1 MCRIQIFPDDLT
13 IRSRR
18 FASSRLPYG
27 RSKRSAPLTQDLDGV
42 AEVALRRGPVGGHPR
57 TGRGSDSN
65 GAKPHVGPAGAFE
78 QDVAFSSTELRKRA
92 VAHPADGYVQSL
104 QAYDPRG
111 VGDTGVG
118 RVHGRLPGRGTSWP
132 LQPYQRRVR
141 WSGHDQPPCR
151 PLATQARGAHG
162 S

>member
-18 FASSRLPYG
+18 FASSRLSYG

-65 GAKPHVGPAGAFE
+65 GAKSHVKGRSWNRLASQDLSPSVSQGAIWRY
-78 QDVAFSSTELRKRA
+78 VAVDRRL
-92 VAHPADGYVQSL
+92 GY
-104 QAYDPRG
+104 A
-111 VGDTGVG
+111 
-118 RVHGRLPGRGTSWP
+118 
-132 LQPYQRRVR
+132 
-141 WSGHDQPPCR
+141 
-151 PLATQARGAHG
+151 
-162 S
+162 